1 MTIFV
6 AWSKR
11 SRAYFKMSETTA
23 PPPEDSPR
31 RGRGWKI
38 AGLSLLGAVVLVVG
52 GWLIGYV
59 IDNNSHNGKVM
70 RNVTLTFPDGRYE
83 DAHIGGLSKLALQ
96 NLLSDI
102 AEEHASRPVRLQ
114 MESGD
119 QTFTMGDLGFGIDV
133 DRTVNEAL
141 HPGRIGNFFERASKW
156 VGSMLE
162 PHKTQVYYLTDLNTD
177 SEFFTDIADIT
188 ISEPKD
194 AQLAPRGTQRSF
206 QFTPGE
212 EGAIICGNDIA
223 QGVRQAADPFAD
235 EIVVNVPTTELRTR
249 TDNNI
254 LSEQIDLLNEVT
266 SLGLT
271 VHSANTS
278 HRFSPAIVRSWLQVE
293 LEVTGRQI
301 RTCADLAAD
310 NSETS
315 NSETSDTAPASSI
328 LRVSLIK
335 DETIHEALEER
346 FIDDIIPG
354 DFGVITII
362 DGEPV
367 AMDTSPGS
375 RCCAPFDTDNI
386 LHALFASRDTAD
398 PDTSDPDTADPA
410 APDTPDPDTPEPTA
424 SDPDASDP
432 DTPSISVPVRVDPDL
447 MPDFAGDGEIRE
459 IVGEFTTMHRPD
471 TEANPQP
478 RVTNIQRFA
487 DLVRGAIIEPGD
499 IFSLNDHVGNR
510 TEAKGFV
517 EAGVIYK
524 GVFTEDVGGG
534 VSQFATTFFNAAF
547 FAGLDFLEYQ
557 SHSLYI
563 SRYPY
568 GREATISWP
577 YVDLVVQNN
586 TPYPMLIWP
595 TYTADSIS
603 VSIYSTKWAEVEQ
616 TDQVSIAEGE
626 CTRVHTER
634 TLTYTDGTQ
643 KVDRVVA
650 LYRPTEGINC
660 LGRYFV
666 EPPDCQ
672 PNEIGID
679 TNDDE
684 WPDACQ
690 PCPPGQIA
698 DRTEVRNNVCRP
710 RSEDER

>member
-1 MTIFV
+1 MCI
-6 AWSKR
+6 R
-11 SRAYFKMSETTA
+11 
-23 PPPEDSPR
+23 DS
-31 RGRGWKI
+31 
-38 AGLSLLGAVVLVVG
+38 
-52 GWLIGYV
+52 
-59 IDNNSHNGKVM
+59 
-70 RNVTLTFPDGRYE
+70 
-83 DAHIGGLSKLALQ
+83 
-96 NLLSDI
+96 
-102 AEEHASRPVRLQ
+102 
-114 MESGD
+114 
-119 QTFTMGDLGFGIDV
+119 
-133 DRTVNEAL
+133 
-141 HPGRIGNFFERASKW
+141 
-156 VGSMLE
+156 
-162 PHKTQVYYLTDLNTD
+162 
-177 SEFFTDIADIT
+177 
-188 ISEPKD
+188 
-194 AQLAPRGTQRSF
+194 
-206 QFTPGE
+206 
-212 EGAIICGNDIA
+212 
-223 QGVRQAADPFAD
+223 
-235 EIVVNVPTTELRTR
+235 
-249 TDNNI
+249 
-254 LSEQIDLLNEVT
+254 
-266 SLGLT
+266 
-271 VHSANTS
+271 
-278 HRFSPAIVRSWLQVE
+278 
-293 LEVTGRQI
+293 
-301 RTCADLAAD
+301 
-310 NSETS
+310 
-315 NSETSDTAPASSI
+315 
-328 LRVSLIK
+328 
-335 DETIHEALEER
+335 
-346 FIDDIIPG
+346 
-354 DFGVITII
+354 
-362 DGEPV
+362 
-367 AMDTSPGS
+367 
-375 RCCAPFDTDNI
+375 
-386 LHALFASRDTAD
+386 
-398 PDTSDPDTADPA
+398 
-410 APDTPDPDTPEPTA
+410 
-424 SDPDASDP
+424 
-432 DTPSISVPVRVDPDL
+432 
-447 MPDFAGDGEIRE
+447 
-459 IVGEFTTMHRPD
+459 PD